1 MPDKLNGPAESV
13 DATTERVPV
22 PAPDDKEPRIGQA
35 RDRAVELKAAVADKL
50 EAGAVKLRDR
60 VSSAEMPGV
69 TSKTRARLEQAS
81 QKVAAGMENT
91 ADWVRTADAEKAREG
106 IEHQVKTRPGRSLL
120 VALGLGFLIGSVF
133 RRK

>member
-1 MPDKLNGPAESV
+1 MPDKLNGPAEPM
-13 DATTERVPV
+13 DASTEHVQL

-35 RDRAVELKAAVADKL
+35 RDRAVELKATVADKL

-69 TSKTRARLEQAS
+69 TPKTRARLEQAS

-106 IEHQVKTRPGRSLL
+106 IEYQVKTRPGRSLL

-133 RRK
+133 KRK

>member
-1 MPDKLNGPAESV
+1 MPDKLNGPAEPM
-13 DATTERVPV
+13 DASIEHVQL

-35 RDRAVELKAAVADKL
+35 RDRAVELKATVADKL

-69 TSKTRARLEQAS
+69 PSKTRARLEQAS

>member
-1 MPDKLNGPAESV
+1 M
-13 DATTERVPV
+13 DASTEHVQL

-35 RDRAVELKAAVADKL
+35 RDRAVELKATVADKL

-69 TSKTRARLEQAS
+69 PSKTRARLEQAS

-106 IEHQVKTRPGRSLL
+106 IEYQVKTRPGRSLL

-133 RRK
+133 KRK

>member
-1 MPDKLNGPAESV
+1 MPDKLNGPAEPM
-13 DATTERVPV
+13 DASTERVQL

-35 RDRAVELKAAVADKL
+35 RDRAVELKATVADKL

-69 TSKTRARLEQAS
+69 TPKTRARLEQAS

-106 IEHQVKTRPGRSLL
+106 IEHQVKTRPGRS
-120 VALGLGFLIGSVF
+120 
-133 RRK
+133 